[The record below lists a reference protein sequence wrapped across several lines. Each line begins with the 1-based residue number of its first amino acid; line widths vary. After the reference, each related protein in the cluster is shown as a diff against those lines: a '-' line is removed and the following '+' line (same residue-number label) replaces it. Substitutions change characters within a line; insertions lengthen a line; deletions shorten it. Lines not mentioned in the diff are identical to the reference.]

1 MLLSLY
7 IALIVSGI
15 LFLALVFFSYHL
27 KRKENEPF
35 NIRQYF
41 FYEAFQGDKNNVI
54 FLRVLE
60 VTLISINIYASA
72 ALFFVDHDETLV
84 SKYYFLIVVGVEA
97 LLGVTILFLSLV
109 PLSQEKIHVLLFFLF
124 GALLTIRSAS
134 IGRILI
140 SAWKRSVD
148 GKGMDLIFAIISFA
162 FAVISFLPLINP
174 KLKNYATLIPTTNKD
189 GTTSM
194 ERPHYFVM
202 AFSEWLLLIINEVTL
217 IATFLFSL
225 YIK

>member
-1 MLLSLY
+1 MLISLY

-15 LFLALVFFSYHL
+15 LFLALISLSYHF
-27 KRKENEPF
+27 KKKEGEPF

-41 FYEAFQGDKNNVI
+41 LYETFQGKKNDTI
-54 FLRVLE
+54 LLRILE
-60 VTLISINIYASA
+60 VAIISINIYASV
-72 ALFFVDHDETLV
+72 ALFFIDHDETIV
-84 SKYYFLIVVGVEA
+84 SKYYFLVIVGVEA
-97 LLGVTILFLSLV
+97 LLGITLLFLSII
-109 PLSQEKIHVLLFFLF
+109 PLSQEKMHVLLFFVF
-124 GALLTIRSAS
+124 GALLTIRNAT

-148 GKGMDLIFAIISFA
+148 GKELDLTFAIVSFV
-162 FAVISFLPLINP
+162 FAVVSFLPLINP

-202 AFSEWLLLIINEVTL
+202 AFSEWLFLIVDEITL
-217 IATFLFSL
+217 IATFLFCI
-225 YIK
+225 YIR